1 MQQFCC
7 FIQGIEMTMVI
18 ATYIA
23 SSNWELDFELT
34 EDMDWYIRWDTLY
47 VKHLNDSDYTE
58 YEPYN
63 SVEDSLSQNLR
74 RPTWVYFDNDIV
86 HGKEL

>member
-1 MQQFCC
+1 
-7 FIQGIEMTMVI
+7 
-18 ATYIA
+18 
-23 SSNWELDFELT
+23 
-34 EDMDWYIRWDTLY
+34 LY

-74 RPTWVYFDNDIV
+74 GSTWVYFDNDMV
-86 HGKEL
+86 YGKEL